1 MPHCHCEKQIKGKG
15 LQKYSNQAKRVLN
28 NESNILIK
36 QITIKRAPVSGVLT
50 GALDV
55 FSMGK
60 FGKRMLKNFD
70 ELFHLFIEISLDN
83 GKRLNVE
90 KNERINIEYAGKER
104 PKTESRI
111 INNIPQDLTIKSMLD
126 KAKERMGIDKFF
138 AYNAVNNN
146 CQDFIMALLQ
156 SSNVGNQDD
165 YNFVKQD
172 TQYLFQNLPHLKG
185 LAKGVTDL
193 GAVVGDTT
201 DSIESASKKVSR
213 EVDKSTRDVSRN
225 FKKFFQGRGYS
236 LVI

>member
-1 MPHCHCEKQIKGKG
+1 
-15 LQKYSNQAKRVLN
+15 
-28 NESNILIK
+28 
-36 QITIKRAPVSGVLT
+36 
-50 GALDV
+50 
-55 FSMGK
+55 
-60 FGKRMLKNFD
+60 
-70 ELFHLFIEISLDN
+70 
-83 GKRLNVE
+83 
-90 KNERINIEYAGKER
+90 
-104 PKTESRI
+104 
-111 INNIPQDLTIKSMLD
+111 
-126 KAKERMGIDKFF
+126 
-138 AYNAVNNN
+138 
-146 CQDFIMALLQ
+146 MALLQ

>member
-1 MPHCHCEKQIKGKG
+1 MKGKG
-15 LQKYSNQAKRVLN
+15 LKKYSNQAKRVLDN
-28 NESNILIK
+28 DASTLIK
-36 QITIKRAPVSGVLT
+36 QISIKRAPVSGVLT

-55 FSMGK
+55 FSGGK
-60 FGKRMLKNFD
+60 FGKRMMKNFD
-70 ELFHLFIEISLDN
+70 ELFHLFVEINLEN
-83 GKRLNVE
+83 GKRVIVE
-90 KNERINIEYAGKER
+90 KNERINIEYAKRER
-104 PKTESRI
+104 PKTETKQI
-111 INNIPQDLTIKSMLD
+111 QNIPSNLSLKSMLD
-126 KAKERMGIDKFF
+126 KTKASMGETKFF
-138 AYNAVNNN
+138 EYNAVNNN
-146 CQDFIMALLQ
+146 CQDFIMAFLQ

-193 GAVVGDTT
+193 GAAVGDTT